1 MPDTGPL
8 RIAVAQLDTPAD
20 PGAAA
25 ALHRAGRDIRQ
36 LMSRARE
43 QGARLIHFCEGAI
56 CAPNKRIMS
65 SVPGTV
71 AEADWTRFGWEAQQ
85 AELRSIARHA
95 ASLRLWTVVGAVHRL
110 TVPHRPHNSLY
121 VIDDHGRVVTRYD
134 ERMLSRTKVSYM
146 YTPGSSPV
154 TFDVEGVR
162 FGCAL
167 GMESAYPEL
176 FGDYERAGV
185 HCVLLSTQGPGASF
199 ALQAQGHA
207 SSNSYWIS
215 YATCAAEAHLAPSG
229 LAGPD
234 GAWSARCVAT
244 DEAAGAIAGID
255 REHENRARP
264 WRRIARGD
272 LYATAA
278 ASEDPRA
285 SRDSF

>member
-1 MPDTGPL
+1 MPDTDSI
-8 RIAVAQLDTPAD
+8 RIAAAQLDTPGD

-36 LMSRARE
+36 LMSRAHE

-65 SVPGTV
+65 SDPGTV
-71 AEADWTRFGWEAQQ
+71 AEADWTRFGWEAQR
-85 AELRSIARHA
+85 AELRSIAGHA
-95 ASLRLWTVVGAVHRL
+95 ASLKLWTVVGAVHRL
-110 TVPHRPHNSLY
+110 TAPHRPYNCLY
-121 VIDDHGRVVTRYD
+121 VIDNHGRVVTRYD
-134 ERMLSRTKVSYM
+134 ERMLSHTKFSYM
-146 YTPGSSPV
+146 YTPGTSPV
-154 TFDVEGVR
+154 TFDVDGVR

-215 YATCAAEAHLAPSG
+215 YATCAADAHLAPSG
-229 LAGPD
+229 IVGPD
-234 GAWSARCVAT
+234 GAWSARC
-244 DEAAGAIAGID
+244 AAAAAAAVAIAGIG
-255 REHENRARP
+255 REHENLARS
-264 WRRIARGD
+264 WRRTARGD

-278 ASEDPRA
+278 ASEDPRTR
-285 SRDSF
+285 RDSF